1 MQLDVALDVTRD
13 TVQALPLALTVLNEK
28 SLGAA
33 SAQVRSRALLHLFLK
48 PTNLPARSLSHTH
61 LVNPENCVC
70 TGRGGGAGNRVD
82 GCTHEAVP
90 PGTRLPHLIL
100 PA

>member
-33 SAQVRSRALLHLFLK
+33 SAQVRFRALRQLMEASK
-48 PTNLPARSLSHTH
+48 PPRARSLSHP
-61 LVNPENCVC
+61 L
-70 TGRGGGAGNRVD
+70 
-82 GCTHEAVP
+82 
-90 PGTRLPHLIL
+90 
-100 PA
+100 